1 MCFYEDEIWPSRYH
15 DPVPDPAAVEA
26 PPVKPELTNEEI
38 LERLKNLSKD
48 PNRNPTGF
56 QF

>member
-15 DPVPDPAAVEA
+15 DPVPDPAVLPP

>member
-15 DPVPDPAAVEA
+15 DPVPDPAVLS

-38 LERLKNLSKD
+38 LERLKNLPKD
-48 PNRNPTGF
+48 PNRNFGGF